1 MTLDKAEDKIRE
13 IIKEIEND
21 GFEISL
27 ISEISCCSNGIKGSC
42 IVSHNEEY
50 LENEIMTNLE
60 EEKRWIGIKKR

>member
-1 MTLDKAEDKIRE
+1 MTLSKAADKIRE

-27 ISEISCCSNGIKGSC
+27 ISEIICYGDGIKGSC

-50 LENEIMTNLE
+50 LENEIIANR
-60 EEKRWIGIKKR
+60 EEKEMNDY